1 MQRSLKLNPRVT
13 RLNPRLIKLGWPL
26 ILLVVAV
33 TFPLVSSSAYVDSVA
48 VFTLIYA
55 SLAASWNIFA
65 GYTGYN
71 ALGHTVYFGF
81 GAYTMALISVN
92 QQLPGGFGLFL
103 LVPVAGVVA
112 ALVAV
117 PLGWISLRTRGHAF
131 VVITLIA
138 VFIFQLL
145 AFNLRGITLG
155 STGIFLP
162 APGFSPDWF
171 FLPYF
176 YVQLAILVLAL
187 LVSWYIRSS
196 RYGLWLL
203 AIRDDED
210 RAEGLGVRTGASKLS
225 AFVIS
230 AFFTGMIGAMY
241 AYFIGSIY
249 PQYVFD
255 PALSITLVLMAF
267 LGGIG
272 TLSGPVVGALIL
284 EPAQQYFSLNAQTGY
299 YQIFLGA
306 LFLIIM
312 LLLPQGIVRS
322 LFRLWSAW
330 RVRRGAG
337 GSPVAPERPE
347 QPERPAVAVERG

>member
-1 MQRSLKLNPRVT
+1 MQRALN
-13 RLNPRLIKLGWPL
+13 LNPRLIKLSWPL
-26 ILLVVAV
+26 ILLVAAVA
-33 TFPLVSSSAYVDSVA
+33 FPLVFSNAAVDNIA
-48 VFTLIYA
+48 VLTLIFA
-55 SLAASWNIFA
+55 SLATAWNIFA

-92 QQLPGGFGLFL
+92 QNLPGGFSLFL
-103 LVPVAGVVA
+103 LVPVAGLVA
-112 ALVAV
+112 ALCAV

-145 AFNLRGITLG
+145 AFNLHGITLG

-162 APGFSPDWF
+162 AAGFAVDWF
-171 FLPYF
+171 YLPYY

-187 LVSWYIRSS
+187 LVSWYVRSS

-241 AYFIGSIY
+241 AYLIGAIY
-249 PQYVFD
+249 PQYAFD

-267 LGGIG
+267 LGGVG

-284 EPAQQYFSLNAQTGY
+284 EIAQQYFSLNAPTGY

-312 LLLPQGIVRS
+312 LLLPRGIVRS

-330 RVRRGAG
+330 RIRRGAG
-337 GSPVAPERPE
+337 SSPVAPER
-347 QPERPAVAVERG
+347 PERPAVAVERG

>member
-1 MQRSLKLNPRVT
+1 MKQPLNS
-13 RLNPRLIKLGWPL
+13 RLIKIAWPL
-26 ILLVVAV
+26 LLLVVAV
-33 TFPLVSSSAYVDSVA
+33 AFPLVDNSPAEQNVA
-48 VFTLIYA
+48 ILTLIFA
-55 SLAASWNIFA
+55 SLATAWNIFS
-65 GYTGYN
+65 GYTGYI
-71 ALGHTVYFGF
+71 ALGQTTYFGF
-81 GAYTMALISVN
+81 GAYAFSLITVN
-92 QQLPGGFGLFL
+92 QHLSGGFGLFL
-103 LVPVAGVVA
+103 LVPVAGLIA
-112 ALVAV
+112 ALLAI
-117 PLGWISLRTRGHAF
+117 PIGWISLRTRGHAF
-131 VVITLIA
+131 VVITLVT

-155 STGIFLP
+155 SAGIFLP
-162 APGFSPDWF
+162 APGFPIDWIL
-171 FLPYF
+171 LPYY

-210 RAEGLGVRTGASKLS
+210 RAEGLGVRTGASKLT
-225 AFVIS
+225 AFIIS
-230 AFFTGMIGAMY
+230 AFFVGMVGAMY

-255 PALSITLVLMAF
+255 PALSITIVLMAF

-272 TLSGPVVGALIL
+272 TLSGPIVGALIL
-284 EPAQQYFSLNAQTGY
+284 ETAQQYFSMNAQTGY

-322 LFRLWSAW
+322 LSRVWTAW

-337 GSPVAPERPE
+337 GSPVASEH
-347 QPERPAVAVERG
+347 QPVAVEKG

>member
-1 MQRSLKLNPRVT
+1 
-13 RLNPRLIKLGWPL
+13 
-26 ILLVVAV
+26 
-33 TFPLVSSSAYVDSVA
+33 
-48 VFTLIYA
+48 
-55 SLAASWNIFA
+55 
-65 GYTGYN
+65 
-71 ALGHTVYFGF
+71 
-81 GAYTMALISVN
+81 MALISVN

-112 ALVAV
+112 ALCAV
-117 PLGWISLRTRGHAF
+117 PLAWISLRTRGHAF

-162 APGFSPDWF
+162 ASGFALDWY
-171 FLPYF
+171 FLPYY

-187 LVSWYIRSS
+187 LISWYIRSS

-267 LGGIG
+267 LGGVG

-284 EPAQQYFSLNAQTGY
+284 EICAAVLQPQRANWVLSNLPRRAVPDYHAAPATWHR
-299 YQIFLGA
+299 A
-306 LFLIIM
+306 LAFQALVGM
-312 LLLPQGIVRS
+312 AYPT
-322 LFRLWSAW
+322 
-330 RVRRGAG
+330 RRGG
-337 GSPVAPERPE
+337 
-347 QPERPAVAVERG
+347 

>member
-1 MQRSLKLNPRVT
+1 MQRSLS
-13 RLNPRLIKLGWPL
+13 LNPRLIKLGWPL
-26 ILLVVAV
+26 LPLVAALA
-33 TFPLVSSSAYVDSVA
+33 FPLVFPNPAVDNVA
-48 VFTLIYA
+48 VLTLIFA
-55 SLAASWNIFA
+55 SLATAWNIFS

-81 GAYTMALISVN
+81 GAYTISLISVN
-92 QQLPGGFGLFL
+92 QNLSGGFSLFL
-103 LVPVAGVVA
+103 LVPVAGLVA
-112 ALVAV
+112 ALFAL

-162 APGFSPDWF
+162 APGFAIDWF
-171 FLPYF
+171 FLPYY

-187 LVSWYIRSS
+187 LVSLYVRSS

-210 RAEGLGVRTGASKLS
+210 RAEGLGVRTGASKLA

-230 AFFTGMIGAMY
+230 AFFAGMIGAMY
-241 AYFIGSIY
+241 AYLIGSIY
-249 PQYVFD
+249 PQYAFD
-255 PALSITLVLMAF
+255 PALSITIVLMAF
-267 LGGIG
+267 MGGVG
-272 TLSGPVVGALIL
+272 TLSGPIVGALIL
-284 EPAQQYFSLNAQTGY
+284 ETAQQYFSLNAQTGY

-347 QPERPAVAVERG
+347 RPTVAVERG